1 MVAQQKSDKTGR
13 RIRERV
19 IPMIL
24 KKSKDF
30 GDYSSDKGNDNAL
43 DDTSRG
49 LRYFLVFI
57 GSFLGALFG
66 TFLAG
71 LLI

>member
-1 MVAQQKSDKTGR
+1 
-13 RIRERV
+13 
-19 IPMIL
+19 MIL